1 MQLVSK
7 IKEKRKTRSTKLKN
21 PLIEYKTGTDINQKL
36 TGNSFPSFFIK
47 SAPEVYRNKVK

>member
-21 PLIEYKTGTDINQKL
+21 PLIEYKTGTDIDQKL
-36 TGNSFPSFFIK
+36 AGNSFPSVFIK